1 MGVCQAESVGDCTMN
16 DYSAPRC
23 LAALCLVALLAAC
36 ASAPKKPQPGP
47 AAPPPPSTPA
57 PQAQP
62 AIPPPPP
69 APVMQP
75 RAPLTYVV
83 KSGDTLWGIASL
95 YLRDPW
101 RWPDIWYAN
110 PAISNPHL
118 IYPGDV
124 LKLGYVNGHPALSVI
139 RHGQVVNEAAASPSR
154 LPVEVLRPEIRYQ
167 PLNEAI
173 PAIPLHSIRQ
183 FLSATR
189 VVSQG
194 ELRDSGYLLRS
205 LDGRPLVAAGGEAY
219 ARGLK
224 LSEGSRYNLY
234 RLGGKYVDP
243 KTGATLGYQATYI
256 GDGSVIR
263 WGDPQ
268 KVVLTATVQEAMA
281 GDRFLPVVSRQLNPN
296 FIPHAPAKPVKGDII
311 AVLGGMSQIGQ
322 YQVVVLDRGSDAGL
336 DPGTVLAIYRHGSE
350 ISDPYAFDDMSSSVR
365 LPEERAGT
373 LMVFRT
379 FQKVSYALV
388 MQARREIHILDVV
401 RNP

>member
-1 MGVCQAESVGDCTMN
+1 
-16 DYSAPRC
+16 
-23 LAALCLVALLAAC
+23 
-36 ASAPKKPQPGP
+36 
-47 AAPPPPSTPA
+47 
-57 PQAQP
+57 
-62 AIPPPPP
+62 
-69 APVMQP
+69 MQP
-75 RAPLTYVV
+75 QAPLTYVV

-110 PAISNPHL
+110 PSIRNPHL

-124 LKLGYVNGHPALSVI
+124 LKLGYVNGRPALSVI
-139 RHGQVVNEAAASPSR
+139 RHGRVVNEAASSPR
-154 LPVEVLRPEIRYQ
+154 LPVEVLKPEIRYQ

-173 PAIPLHSIRQ
+173 PAIPLNSIRQ

-189 VVSQG
+189 VVSRD
-194 ELRDSGYLLRS
+194 ELKDSGYLLRS
-205 LDGRPLVAAGGEAY
+205 LDGRPLMAAGGAAY

-224 LSEGSRYNLY
+224 PSEGSRYNLY

-243 KTGATLGYQATYI
+243 KTGDTLGYQATYI
-256 GDGSVIR
+256 GDGVVIR

-268 KVVLTATVQEAMA
+268 KVVLTTTAQEAMA
-281 GDRFLPVVSRQLNPN
+281 GDRFLPVVTRRLNPN
-296 FIPHAPAKPVKGDII
+296 FMPHAPAKPVKADII